1 MDKQGVPG
9 PKGIDWEA
17 AKTEYVTTTM
27 SYDKIGKKYGVSRS
41 VAQQKG
47 KKDGWA
53 DARRRYR
60 SKTYARAVSIVSGK
74 ESKRLSKLI
83 DTTNKAIDVV
93 ARAFNDED
101 QFNRYL
107 VDRQE
112 EYADGKTVVDSDGD
126 EVTLAKRQWT
136 EEKQFSKVDSRA
148 LKDLTTVLK
157 DLTGLMRDYYNIPTE
172 DQRQARKIAAE
183 RLDMDK
189 RKADEGDKVQEIS
202 VVFDDMPDEWGK

>member
-9 PKGIDWEA
+9 PKGIDWA
-17 AKTEYVTTTM
+17 SARTEYVTTNTT
-27 SYDKIGKKYGVSRS
+27 YDKIGKKYGVSRA
-41 VAQQKG
+41 VASKKG
-47 KKDGWA
+47 KRDGWG
-53 DARRRYR
+53 DDRRKYR
-60 SKTYARAVSIVSGK
+60 AKTYTRAINVVSGK

-93 ARAFNDED
+93 SRAFSDEQ

-112 EYADGKTVVDSDGD
+112 EYADGKSVVDSDGD
-126 EVTLAKRQWT
+126 DVTLTKRQWT
-136 EEKQFSKVDSRA
+136 EEKQFAKVDSRA

-172 DQRQARKIAAE
+172 DQRQARKIAMD

-189 RKADEGDKVQEIS
+189 RKADEGAKVQEIA